1 MLTLWAAQRN
11 PVMGD
16 LQGNLSIAR
25 EELAHAES
33 VNADL
38 LVLSELFI
46 CGYPPED
53 LLLKDDF
60 TKACMAAV
68 MELAENVRG
77 HTAVLIGTPWL
88 KDGKLYNAAA
98 LLKGGQVLDV
108 ALKTELPNYGVFDEK
123 RYFQSADDVTVVRL
137 AGVAVG
143 IAICED
149 LWFPRVSAALRAAG
163 AEVIVSPNASPYITN
178 KARTREDVVRDRVTE
193 CGLPILYVNQWGGQD
208 ELVFDGRSFAMNPDG
223 DIVHL
228 QSPWADAG
236 FKVVLEKA
244 KKGYAF
250 DKGANQ
256 PQPSHWADIYNAL
269 VTGTRDYVD
278 KNGFPGVLIGLSG
291 GIDSSIVA
299 AIAVDA
305 LGPERVQGI
314 LMPSPFSSDHSLS
327 DAHALAKNLG
337 IGTRTIAIAPA
348 MEAYTHM
355 VADDFDLTTSGL
367 TEENIQARIRGM
379 LLMAYSNK
387 YGHMV
392 LTTGNKSEMSVGYA
406 TLYGDMNGGYNPIK
420 DIYKTSVFELCKWR
434 NTQGDVIPPNVIS
447 KPPSAELRPDQKDED
462 SLPPYPV
469 LDKALRMLIELR
481 KGRQD
486 IEDAGVAPEVVDRV
500 IRLLRGA
507 EYKRRQAAPGVKV
520 TEVAFGKD
528 FRYPIVNRYR
538 SQPHKGD

>member
-1 MLTLWAAQRN
+1 MLSIYAAQRN

-16 LQGNLSIAR
+16 LQGNLVMAR
-25 EELAHAES
+25 EDLAKAEAE
-33 VNADL
+33 NTDL
-38 LVLSELFI
+38 LVLPELFI

-60 TKACMAAV
+60 IAACMAAV
-68 MELAENVRG
+68 SEFAETVRG
-77 HTAVLIGTPWL
+77 HTAVLIGTPWVQ
-88 KDGKLYNAAA
+88 DGKLYNAAA
-98 LLKGGQVLDV
+98 LIRDGRVEAV

-123 RYFQSADDVTVVRL
+123 RYFQSAETSTVVAL
-137 AGVAVG
+137 AGVQVG

-149 LWFPRVSAALRAAG
+149 LWFPRVCAALKAAG
-163 AEVIVSPNASPYITN
+163 AEVIVSPNASPYVTN
-178 KARTREDVVRDRVTE
+178 KPRTREDVVRDRVAE
-193 CGLPILYVNQWGGQD
+193 CGLPILYVNLWGGQD
-208 ELVFDGRSFAMNPDG
+208 EIVFDGRSFAMNPG
-223 DIVHL
+223 GKLVHM
-228 QSPWADAG
+228 QKPWEDAT
-236 FKVVLEKA
+236 FKVALTKSD
-244 KKGYAF
+244 KGYAF
-250 DKGANQ
+250 AAGKNA
-256 PQPSHWADIYNAL
+256 PQPEHWEDIYQAL
-269 VTGTRDYVD
+269 VTGTRDYVN

-305 LGPERVQGI
+305 LGADRVEGI

-327 DAHALAKNLG
+327 DAHELANNLG
-337 IGTRTIAIAPA
+337 IKTRTIAIAPA
-348 MEAYTHM
+348 MEAYTQM
-355 VADDFDLTTSGL
+355 VSGDFDMTTSGL
-367 TEENIQARIRGM
+367 TEENIQARIRGA

-420 DIYKTSVFELCKWR
+420 DVYKTSVFEMCKWR
-434 NTQGDVIPPNVIS
+434 NTVSPAIPENVIA

-469 LDKALRMLIELR
+469 LDKTLRMLIEQR
-481 KGRQD
+481 KGRMD
-486 IEDAGVAPEVVDRV
+486 IEAAGIDAAVVDRV

-538 SQPHKGD
+538 SQPRVDG